1 MIFML
6 YQELIDNAQ
15 EWGLFDVE
23 TSLWEQVEDTSTTE
37 KVQEKKAKTRTAK
50 PQLSKTQKRN
60 AAKHDVHVGQKP
72 RGWNWIDIISHLSK
86 RGAPEVAAK

>member
-1 MIFML
+1 MAKETALTNLREKAEELVDSPMIFML

-37 KVQEKKAKTRTAK
+37 KVPEKKAKTRTAK
-50 PQLSKTQKRN
+50 PQLSKT
-60 AAKHDVHVGQKP
+60 
-72 RGWNWIDIISHLSK
+72 
-86 RGAPEVAAK
+86 